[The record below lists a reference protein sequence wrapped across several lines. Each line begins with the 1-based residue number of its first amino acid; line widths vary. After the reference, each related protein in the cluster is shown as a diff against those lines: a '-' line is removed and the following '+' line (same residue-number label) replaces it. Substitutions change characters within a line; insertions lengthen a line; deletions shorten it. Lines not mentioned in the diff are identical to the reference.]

1 MKVTAVLT
9 QTSGRWLAHCEEV
22 DLAGEGDT
30 PDQAVASL
38 RDALREYFGHAEA
51 VAPPSEQPE
60 SSIEIELIGAPA
72 EPPTRP

>member
-30 PDQAVASL
+30 PEQAVAT
-38 RDALREYFGHAEA
+38 LREALCEYFDQAEA
-51 VAPPSEQPE
+51 VAPPSERPATE
-60 SSIEIELIGAPA
+60 VEIELIGAP
-72 EPPTRP
+72 EPKS